1 LKTPYFERKIR
12 RITKDY
18 EETEKMKIMK
28 RENEGITKWV
38 FKTEM
43 KVVNPPVTYSLK
55 EAFKKDTTLSKLK
68 IFTKAS

>member
-1 LKTPYFERKIR
+1 
-12 RITKDY
+12 
-18 EETEKMKIMK
+18 MKIMK

-55 EAFKKDTTLSKLK
+55 EAFKKDTALSKLK